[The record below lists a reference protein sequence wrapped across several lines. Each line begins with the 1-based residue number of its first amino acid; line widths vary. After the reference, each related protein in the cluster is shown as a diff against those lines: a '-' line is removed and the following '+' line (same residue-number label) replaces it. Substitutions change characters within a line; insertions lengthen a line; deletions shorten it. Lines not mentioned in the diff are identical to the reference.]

1 MDSPYSPLQ
10 QTRRTTSSSRSPAI
24 PHRQR
29 HGHGGGGGGSRSPP
43 LVPMPPT
50 TTSHHSQEPLEGP
63 PPDSY
68 DPNYHHHN
76 RHSTDPYYRDYRDP
90 YSGGGYNREES
101 WRQPQQQ
108 YYEGD
113 RDRYY
118 HPQHSQQ
125 AAPYPPGPPTGY
137 DPYYQ
142 HSRYH
147 DPRDPYSYSRDP
159 YSRADYYSN
168 SRDPYYSSRGP
179 PPPAYPPHYPPYQ
192 SSAPPP
198 PPPPPAS
205 SSTSNPPPPPPP
217 IIPTFP
223 TCSTAVSLG
232 PHPIHGH
239 LDPSSDLSIPIL
251 YLARPISTKTFCPL
265 RNRFKDR
272 LELRFVNSLLD
283 LERDLSIVRNQD
295 LANKTTTTSSFSESA
310 GDGGVVGGGEEGNR
324 KKRRKRR
331 IWISAV
337 GGTDS
342 LVQKVWNQ
350 TSEKIEWKEIV
361 DLPHLQLELMW
372 EDQRV
377 GELWKEEE
385 EEEERIRRGG
395 EPEGGEGEGVGEEEG
410 LVKEEDEH
418 VVDERSREWEE
429 GKREIEQRE
438 LEQGKNLVLPPGK
451 VEELDRVLRAVRG
464 EGDDHRIIGT
474 SANKDEFEVEPDRL
488 GTSRN
493 GERGE
498 AVVDRFENMVK
509 REHVDDHY
517 TQDQY
522 QRGAVGED
530 ETHSRKRSRHDETEE
545 GQDHTAIRAA
555 RKKLEAICKAPRRNC
570 VQWAEA
576 NRVPVND
583 ETKMVDQE
591 PVLGER
597 HRGVW
602 DLFGQE
608 LDDISPQIQVLM
620 ARALRDVTYPPRLRL
635 YSTPEAQEQ
644 LEEAVPWFTTL
655 LKTIGDRYEL
665 AGAASVVPQD
675 PPVSKDP
682 LDSQANTAGPI

>member
-1 MDSPYSPLQ
+1 MDSPYSPLE
-10 QTRRTTSSSRSPAI
+10 QTRNTSPSSRSPSLA
-24 PHRQR
+24 HRQR
-29 HGHGGGGGGSRSPP
+29 HGRGGGGSRSPP
-43 LVPMPPT
+43 LVPMPPAA
-50 TTSHHSQEPLEGP
+50 TSHHSQEPLEGP
-63 PPDSY
+63 PPLDPY
-68 DPNYHHHN
+68 DPNYHHQQHD
-76 RHSTDPYYRDYRDP
+76 RHSTDPYYRNYRDH
-90 YSGGGYNREES
+90 YSTSSGYREES
-101 WRQPQQQ
+101 WRHHHHQQP
-108 YYEGD
+108 YEGD
-113 RDRYY
+113 RFY
-118 HPQHSQQ
+118 QQ
-125 AAPYPPGPPTGY
+125 TAYPPPPAPPIGY
-137 DPYYQ
+137 DPFYQ

-147 DPRDPYSYSRDP
+147 HDPYAYSRDP

-168 SRDPYYSSRGP
+168 SSHSRGGDPYYSSRGGV
-179 PPPAYPPHYPPYQ
+179 PPPAPPPSYPPHYPPPPPTQ
-192 SSAPPP
+192 SSVPPVSAPPP
-198 PPPPPAS
+198 PP
-205 SSTSNPPPPPPP
+205 TS
-217 IIPTFP
+217 IPTFP
-223 TCSTAVSLG
+223 TGSTAVSLG

-265 RNRFKDR
+265 RSRFKDR

-283 LERDLSIVRNQD
+283 LERDLSIVKSQD
-295 LANKTTTTSSFSESA
+295 LAAAKEKTSTSSSTSESGRG
-310 GDGGVVGGGEEGNR
+310 GDGGGGEEEKR
-324 KKRRKRR
+324 KRRRR

-342 LVQKVWNQ
+342 LVQKIWNQ
-350 TSEKIEWKEIV
+350 TTEKIEWKEIV

-385 EEEERIRRGG
+385 EEEERIRR
-395 EPEGGEGEGVGEEEG
+395 EQEGEEEG
-410 LVKEEDEH
+410 LVKEEQ
-418 VVDERSREWEE
+418 VDERSKDWEE

-464 EGDDHRIIGT
+464 EGEDHQFGT
-474 SANKDEFEVEPDRL
+474 SRGKDEFEVEPDRL

-517 TQDQY
+517 SLSQDRNGSYEDQY
-522 QRGAVGED
+522 RRGAVEED
-530 ETHSRKRSRHDETEE
+530 ASYSRKRSRHEESEE

-583 ETKMVDQE
+583 ETRMVDQE

-620 ARALRDVTYPPRLRL
+620 ARAMRDVTYPPRLRL

-675 PPVSKDP
+675 PPVSENP
-682 LDSQANTAGPI
+682 LDSQANSAAPA